1 MIKKLIVSVSLTCLY
16 ASNAYAGGADKA
28 SSHHGDAGGH
38 HEASTGLPQLDPTYF
53 TSQAFW
59 LVVIFALMYLIFS
72 FKSLP
77 TISQTI
83 STRDER
89 IKNDLDSAETIK
101 NEVEQV
107 QAAYEESLK
116 QAREESAS
124 IFADIEEKIKSE
136 SEQHAKDF
144 SEKSEQKVQA
154 LEKSIIKARKK
165 AIEDVSEIAADI
177 ANDAAEKIIG
187 IKADEKSAKKVVESI
202 NKAA

>member
-1 MIKKLIVSVSLTCLY
+1 MKKLLVSVSLTYLY

-89 IKNDLDSAETIK
+89 IKNDLASAQNVKE
-101 NEVEQV
+101 EVEEV
-107 QAAYEESLK
+107 QNAYEESLK
-116 QAREESAS
+116 QAREESS
-124 IFADIEEKIKSE
+124 KLFADIEAKIKSD

-144 SEKSEQKVQA
+144 TEKSSQKIDD
-154 LEKSIIKARKK
+154 LEKSIAKARKK
-165 AIEDVSEIAADI
+165 AMDDMSEVAADI
-177 ANDAAEKIIG
+177 ANEAAEKIIG
-187 IKADEKSAKKVVESI
+187 IKADKTTAKKVVESI